1 MSQNHNIQTLINIID
16 KHKVAAI
23 GVASDDAKFIYY
35 KGGILDECGDSYGID
50 HAVVAVG
57 YVIDHERGRYYW
69 IVKNSWGRRWGN

>member
-35 KGGILDECGDSYGID
+35 KGGILDECGDS
-50 HAVVAVG
+50 
-57 YVIDHERGRYYW
+57 
-69 IVKNSWGRRWGN
+69 